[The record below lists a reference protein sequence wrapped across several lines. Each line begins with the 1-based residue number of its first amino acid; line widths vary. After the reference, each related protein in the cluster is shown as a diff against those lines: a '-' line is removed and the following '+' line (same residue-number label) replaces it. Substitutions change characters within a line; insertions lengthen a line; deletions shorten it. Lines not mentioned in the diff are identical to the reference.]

1 MKKKKGIAVLI
12 VCFAIAFVLC
22 TGFFASGSVLTV
34 HADETE
40 EFEIDEN
47 NVLVKYNG
55 TAADVT
61 VPEGVVKIGAEAFY
75 GNMNIQRVKLPD
87 SCTVIGEY
95 AFSSC
100 MSLNSIDLNKTVTIE
115 HGAF

>member
-87 SCTVIGEY
+87 SCTVIGDTRS
-95 AFSSC
+95 AAVC
-100 MSLNSIDLNKTVTIE
+100 RSIP
-115 HGAF
+115 